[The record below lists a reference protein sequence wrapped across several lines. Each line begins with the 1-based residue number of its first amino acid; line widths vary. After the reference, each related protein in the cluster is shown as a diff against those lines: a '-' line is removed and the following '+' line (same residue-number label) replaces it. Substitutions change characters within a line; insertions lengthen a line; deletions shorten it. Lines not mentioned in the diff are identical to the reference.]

1 MLSKIECSSK
11 IMYNHAIL
19 YKTSKNSYS
28 TFIQDKEE
36 NKVGGKSVLEFHN
49 FSSSC
54 NLRNVKLNGP
64 CQESTSLVD
73 SLDMLCH
80 GNVCQKE
87 FIKFLSFP

>member
-1 MLSKIECSSK
+1 MLPKIECSSK

-19 YKTSKNSYS
+19 DKTGKNSYS

-36 NKVGGKSVLEFHN
+36 NKVGGKSVLKIHS
-49 FSSSC
+49 FSSSW
-54 NLRNVKLNGP
+54 NLRNVKVNGP
-64 CQESTSLVD
+64 CQESASLVD